1 MSTVTKDMTI
11 SLLEQHVGMC
21 EFSDITLMVV
31 SELDVQWLTQ
41 HRRQFFLQDIN
52 HAFVTAV

>member
-1 MSTVTKDMTI
+1 MTI

-41 HRRQFFLQDIN
+41 HGRQFFSQDIN